1 MDAEKKAK
9 YEREVTWEKYGAT
22 TKQSLIIPFTLN
34 VSNGVYSG
42 SSTFTVTTLSN
53 SPLTDDANKN
63 YVTAT
68 FIPVEGTKTEANTPY
83 LVDISSPK
91 NGTFVV
97 EQTASLVK
105 ATTGMESDGFFYKTP
120 FTATYT
126 GDGSEHSFKPMG
138 SYSGKVFKDNDANH
152 PELDFRTN
160 NVFFYYG
167 SNDLFRSS
175 AELASYY
182 HELYAY
188 PFRAF
193 YGYTTSSKSKI
204 AAFMFS
210 YGSEET
216 DGISDI
222 AKRIDFAVQSGKGYI
237 QITSGK
243 DSDVRIFTLNG
254 LQIATEQM
262 SAGDTRIVNLPSGVY
277 IVNGKKVIVK

>member
-1 MDAEKKAK
+1 ML
-9 YEREVTWEKYGAT
+9 GT
-22 TKQSLIIPFTLN
+22 T
-34 VSNGVYSG
+34 
-42 SSTFTVTTLSN
+42 
-53 SPLTDDANKN
+53 
-63 YVTAT
+63 
-68 FIPVEGTKTEANTPY
+68 TEANTPY

-91 NGTFVV
+91 DGTFVV
-97 EQTASLVK
+97 EQGGSLVK
-105 ATTGMESDGFFYKTP
+105 ATTGIASDNMIYGTP
-120 FTATYT
+120 VTATYT
-126 GDGSEHSFKPMG
+126 GDNSSHSFKPMG
-138 SYSGKVFKDNDANH
+138 SYSGKIFQDA
-152 PELDFRTN
+152 EFRTN

-175 AELASYY
+175 AELASNY

-193 YGYTTSSKSKI
+193 YGYTTSSKSKL

-254 LQIATEQM
+254 MKIATEQM

-277 IVNGKKVIVK
+277 IVNGMKVIVK